1 MCDLK
6 QDISHY
12 IYIAQGKTTIPGVD
26 DAEESRLTD
35 VCFPETCCF
44 VLFLLL

>member
-1 MCDLK
+1 MCQLN

-26 DAEESRLTD
+26 DSEELRLTD
-35 VCFPETCCF
+35 VCSPVENSF
-44 VLFLLL
+44 VFLHCT